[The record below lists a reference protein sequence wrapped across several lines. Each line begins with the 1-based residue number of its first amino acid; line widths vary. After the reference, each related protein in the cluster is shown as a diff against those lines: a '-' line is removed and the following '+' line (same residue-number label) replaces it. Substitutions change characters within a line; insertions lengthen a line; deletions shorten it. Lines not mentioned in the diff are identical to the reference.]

1 MKPLIRVTTLEKFRR
16 FISGEY
22 EYETEQNMMDCITQE
37 FKGNEYT
44 YIGTAFHRVI
54 EGATDGNV
62 KVPAGE
68 REFLYYSKPQ
78 KEPVPCGRMFDIEG
92 NKVILD
98 VAQCKVALA
107 YKSEF
112 PNAFHE
118 IREYMELDEA
128 VVTGCADIIDGFTIR
143 DIKTKYSQPD
153 DKDYINSA
161 QWRWYMELFGID
173 TFHFDLF
180 IFEGY
185 NKEKHGMDVR
195 GLPIHRHNPP
205 ITCYYYDD
213 MVADNRYLLREFMK
227 WVRFRDLLSYLP
239 IYNKEDVK

>member
-22 EYETEQNMMDCITQE
+22 EYETEQNMMDCITQS

-44 YIGTAFHRVI
+44 YIGTAFHAIV

-62 KVPAGE
+62 RVPAGE
-68 REFLYYSKPQ
+68 RTFLYYGKP
-78 KEPVPCGRMFDIEG
+78 KTEPVPCGRAFDIEG
-92 NKVILD
+92 NKVIMD

-107 YKSEF
+107 YRNEF

-118 IREYMELDEA
+118 VREYMELDDA
-128 VVTGCADIIDGFTIR
+128 VITGCADMIDGFELR

-161 QWRWYMELFGID
+161 QWRWYMDLFGVE

-180 IFEGY
+180 VFDGY
-185 NKEKHGMDVR
+185 NKEKHGLDVR
-195 GLPIHRHNPP
+195 GIPLNRYNPP
-205 ITCYYYDD
+205 ITCYYYPN
-213 MVADNRYLLREFMK
+213 MIEDNRYLLREFLK
-227 WVRFRDLLSYLP
+227 WMRFRDLMNYLP
-239 IYNKEDVK
+239 IYEKENAE